1 LRLPVTAKY
10 TMLKTIYRLSMLPI
24 VLALSF
30 ATVPQSSAQSNT
42 TQPVTAKD
50 QNAVPPKSLSGT
62 WAIRTPPGVPW
73 YNYALIG
80 DEPPMTA
87 WAKEKFKA
95 NKPSFGPNPQEESYD
110 PAYSC
115 LPNSVPRVYA
125 AVQAGMQIVELPG
138 RVIMF
143 FGRNLRQIYTD
154 GRPHPPGLHPLWM
167 GHSIGKW
174 DGDTF
179 VVDTTD
185 ISDINWLDR
194 MGHPHSDKL
203 HLIER
208 FQRVDDKTMLLNI
221 TIDDPIAF
229 TTTWDATPRTFR
241 LRPDARAVEA
251 ICEDM
256 FVNESYG
263 IHPVLPSMK

>member
-1 LRLPVTAKY
+1 MSNSKY
-10 TMLKTIYRLSMLPI
+10 WLLMLQA

-30 ATVPQSSAQSNT
+30 ATLIPSGAQSNA
-42 TQPVTAKD
+42 TQSEMAKV
-50 QNAVPPKSLSGT
+50 QKAVPSGSLSGT
-62 WAIRTPPGVPW
+62 WAISTPRGEAW
-73 YNYALIG
+73 YNYALIA

-87 WAKEKFKA
+87 WAEAKFKA
-95 NKPSFGPNPQEESYD
+95 NKPSFGPNPQEESND

-143 FGRNLRQIYTD
+143 FGRNVRQIYTD
-154 GRPHPPGLHPLWM
+154 GRQHPPGLQPLWM

-179 VVDTTD
+179 VIDTIN

-208 FQRVDDKTMLLNI
+208 FKRVDDKTMLLNI
-221 TIDDPIAF
+221 TIDDPIAY
-229 TTTWDATPRTFR
+229 TKTWEATQRTFR
-241 LRPDARAVEA
+241 LRPNARAGEA

-256 FVNESYG
+256 FANESFG
-263 IHPVLPSMK
+263 LHPVLPSMK

>member
-1 LRLPVTAKY
+1 
-10 TMLKTIYRLSMLPI
+10 MLKNFYCLLTLLI
-24 VLALSF
+24 VLALLF
-30 ATVPQSSAQSNT
+30 VTLPQSGAQSNK
-42 TQPVTAKD
+42 TQPATAKD
-50 QNAVPPKSLSGT
+50 QNAVPPKNLSGT
-62 WAIRTPPGVPW
+62 WAISTPRNEAW

-87 WAKEKFKA
+87 WALEKFKA
-95 NKPSFGPNPQEESYD
+95 NKPSFGPNPQEESND
-110 PAYSC
+110 PSYSC

-125 AVQAGMQIVELPG
+125 AVQASMQIVELPG

-154 GRPHPPGLHPLWM
+154 GRQHPPDLRPLWM

-179 VVDTTD
+179 VVDTVD

-208 FQRVDDKTMLLNI
+208 FRRVDDTTMQLNL
-221 TIDDPIAF
+221 TIDDPIAY
-229 TTTWDATPRTFR
+229 TKTWDATPRTFR
-241 LRPDARAVEA
+241 LRQNARAVEA

-256 FVNESYG
+256 FVNESFG

>member
-1 LRLPVTAKY
+1 MRTYIEWLFMPMAVAALAFAALPQSGAQFGATPSGTAKSQ
-10 TMLKTIYRLSMLPI
+10 TL
-24 VLALSF
+24 
-30 ATVPQSSAQSNT
+30 VPSR
-42 TQPVTAKD
+42 
-50 QNAVPPKSLSGT
+50 SLSGT
-62 WAIRTPPGVPW
+62 WAISTPRSEPW

-80 DEPPMTA
+80 QEPPMTA
-87 WAKEKFKA
+87 WAVEKFKA
-95 NKPSFGPNPQEESYD
+95 NKPSFGPHPQEDSND
-110 PAYSC
+110 AAYSC

-125 AVQAGMQIVELPG
+125 MVQASMQIVEVPG

-154 GRPHPPGLHPLWM
+154 GRPHPADHRPLWM

-179 VVDTTD
+179 VVDTID

-203 HLIER
+203 HLVER
-208 FQRVDDKTMLLNI
+208 FRRVDDKTMLLNI
-221 TIDDPIAF
+221 TIDDPIAY
-229 TTTWDATPRTFR
+229 TKTWDATQRTFR
-241 LRPDARAVEA
+241 LRPNARAVEG

-256 FVNESYG
+256 FVNESFG

>member
-1 LRLPVTAKY
+1 MRKSTTSLLILPAA
-10 TMLKTIYRLSMLPI
+10 
-24 VLALSF
+24 LALSF
-30 ATVPQSSAQSNT
+30 AALSPTGAQSNAA
-42 TQPVTAKD
+42 QSGKAKG
-50 QNAVPPKSLSGT
+50 QNVAAPMSLSGT
-62 WAIRTPPGVPW
+62 WAISTPRSQPW
-73 YNYALIG
+73 YNYALMA

-87 WAKEKFKA
+87 WAEEKFKA
-95 NKPSFGPNPQEESYD
+95 NKPSFGPNPQEESND

-125 AVQAGMQIVELPG
+125 AVQASMQIIELPG

-154 GRPHPPGLHPLWM
+154 GRQHPPDLRPLWM

-179 VVDTTD
+179 VVDTID
-185 ISDINWLDR
+185 ISDVNWIDR

-208 FQRVDDKTMLLNI
+208 FRRVDDKTMLLNI
-221 TIDDPIAF
+221 TVDDPIAY
-229 TTTWDATPRTFR
+229 TKTWEATQRTFR
-241 LRPDARAVEA
+241 LRPNARAGEA

-256 FVNESYG
+256 FENEAFG
-263 IHPVLPSMK
+263 LHPVLPSMK

>member
-1 LRLPVTAKY
+1 MRRLTSSLLIPLAA
-10 TMLKTIYRLSMLPI
+10 
-24 VLALSF
+24 LALSF
-30 ATVPQSSAQSNT
+30 AALAQSDAPSNA
-42 TQPVTAKD
+42 TQPGPAKG
-50 QNAVPPKSLSGT
+50 QNSIPAKSLSGT
-62 WAIRTPPGVPW
+62 WALRAPRGVPW
-73 YNYALIG
+73 YNYALIAE
-80 DEPPMTA
+80 EPPMTP
-87 WAKEKFKA
+87 WAEAKFKA
-95 NKPSFGPNPQEESYD
+95 NKPSFGPNPVEESND

-115 LPNSVPRVYA
+115 LPGGVPRVYA
-125 AVQAGMQIVELPG
+125 AVQAAMQIVELPG
-138 RVIMF
+138 RTIMF
-143 FGRNLRQIYTD
+143 FGRSVRQIYTD
-154 GRPHPPGLHPLWM
+154 GRPHPPELRPTWM

-179 VVDTTD
+179 VVDTVG

-221 TIDDPIAF
+221 TIDDPIAY
-229 TTTWDATPRTFR
+229 TKTWDATQRTFR
-241 LRPDARAVEA
+241 LRSNARAVEG

-256 FVNESYG
+256 FVNESFG

>member
-1 LRLPVTAKY
+1 MEYQKRNY
-10 TMLKTIYRLSMLPI
+10 IYWLI
-24 VLALSF
+24 VLAIALILSF
-30 ATVPQSSAQSNT
+30 ATLPRSVAQSSATQSG
-42 TQPVTAKD
+42 TAKG

-62 WAIRTPPGVPW
+62 WAIRAPRGEAW
-73 YNYALIG
+73 YNYALMA

-87 WAKEKFKA
+87 WAEEKFKA
-95 NKPSFGPNPQEESYD
+95 NKPSFGPNPQEESND
-110 PAYSC
+110 PAYAC
-115 LPNSVPRVYA
+115 LPNSVPRAYA

-138 RVIMF
+138 RVMMF

-154 GRPHPPGLHPLWM
+154 GRTHPAGLRPLWM

-179 VVDTTD
+179 VVDTVD

-208 FQRVDDKTMLLNI
+208 FRRLDDMTMLLNI
-221 TIDDPIAF
+221 TVDDPIAY
-229 TTTWDATPRTFR
+229 TKTWEATQRTFR
-241 LRPDARAVEA
+241 LRPNARAGEA

-256 FVNESYG
+256 FENEAFG
-263 IHPVLPSMK
+263 LHPVLPSMK